1 MNYQANKPI
10 LNKSI
15 CQNYKNSSLT
25 ISVIHS
31 PWKWAYVEPQIWKIQ
46 SKKNVKKFWRV
57 PENGQS
63 EDLKSCT
70 WKPQEQFPL
79 DNGLLRLNVRQLP
92 NPPKMGERTVS
103 TDVTLLPG
111 LFHWQIGKSLKQS
124 SSRFEQMPRN
134 WQFKPPKIG
143 QYTAPAVEIV
153 LVRFKTSFLINKRHG
168 GARILTQFSRQK
180 FSQGAAKNISYKF
193 VYPKNKEKNAETIG
207 FYILFSITILHQ

>member
-1 MNYQANKPI
+1 MLSRRYGKF
-10 LNKSI
+10 K
-15 CQNYKNSSLT
+15 
-25 ISVIHS
+25 V
-31 PWKWAYVEPQIWKIQ
+31 
-46 SKKNVKKFWRV
+46 KKNVKNFWRV

-63 EDLKSCT
+63 EVLKSYT
-70 WKPQEQFPL
+70 WKPQDQFPL

-103 TDVTLLPG
+103 TEVTLLPG

-193 VYPKNKEKNAETIG
+193 VYPKNKEKNTETMG

>member
-1 MNYQANKPI
+1 MLSRRYGKF
-10 LNKSI
+10 K
-15 CQNYKNSSLT
+15 
-25 ISVIHS
+25 
-31 PWKWAYVEPQIWKIQ
+31 
-46 SKKNVKKFWRV
+46 VKKMLKSFGKS
-57 PENGQS
+57 PS

-103 TDVTLLPG
+103 TEVTLLPG

-180 FSQGAAKNISYKF
+180 FSQGAAKNIS
-193 VYPKNKEKNAETIG
+193 
-207 FYILFSITILHQ
+207 